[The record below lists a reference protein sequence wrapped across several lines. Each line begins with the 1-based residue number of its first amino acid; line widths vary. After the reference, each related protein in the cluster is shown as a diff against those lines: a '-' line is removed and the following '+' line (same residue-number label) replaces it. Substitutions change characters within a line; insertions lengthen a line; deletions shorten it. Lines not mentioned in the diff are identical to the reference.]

1 MGDEPWFFERFTRRA
16 EKGVNDRESLSTLL
30 ESARDK
36 ANRNRSAF
44 SEGID
49 ALLSF
54 IRLVLA
60 WVRGEY
66 KDISTKTVV
75 IIVAAIIYF
84 VAPIDAVPDF
94 IPWLGFTDDLAF
106 VLFVLSRV
114 REELEKFVSW
124 EENEGENRNGN
135 PNNHSKKK

>member
-1 MGDEPWFFERFTRRA
+1 MGDEPWFFERFTKRA
-16 EKGVNDRESLSTLL
+16 EKGVNDRESLFTVL
-30 ESARDK
+30 ESARNK

-66 KDISTKTVV
+66 RDISTKTVV
-75 IIVAAIIYF
+75 MIVAAIIYF

-114 REELEKFVSW
+114 REELEKFILW
-124 EENEGENRNGN
+124 EGEAEDQNGS